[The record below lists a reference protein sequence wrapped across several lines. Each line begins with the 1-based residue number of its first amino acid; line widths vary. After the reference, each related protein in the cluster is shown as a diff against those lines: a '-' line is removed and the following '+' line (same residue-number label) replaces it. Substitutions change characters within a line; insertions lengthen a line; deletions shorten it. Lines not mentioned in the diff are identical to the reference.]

1 MAPGFS
7 LYLDIVRLA
16 AALLVLQAHTN
27 LRVLTESIPRLSA
40 YGHSAVVVF
49 FVLSGYVIAYVVDTR
64 EQSARSYAI
73 ARAARIYSVV
83 IPAVVLALLLDSL
96 GAAINPATYVGQSPR
111 DWWVVRLLA
120 TVTFM
125 NEPWGVS
132 ITAFSGPFWSV
143 AYEAWYYILFGIY
156 TFWQGPGRRLVLGVA
171 AVLSGPKVLL
181 LMPIWLLG
189 VWVYRSRPAKNL
201 GRVSASMLFGLTI
214 AAIAAYHVTGG
225 PDYLRGIVGQL
236 VGPDF
241 QIERMTWSGEFIG
254 DYVLGALVALNFIAF
269 RSCAPVFDRV
279 LLPIARPIRWAA
291 SYTFSL
297 YLFHRPLILFFT
309 ALIHGDPRTSG
320 FYYGVVVLVLVSVVA
335 LGSVTE
341 HRKSWFKRIFE
352 RGLDGARRTFVT
364 RASEAVV

>member
-1 MAPGFS
+1 MAPQFS
-7 LYLDIVRLA
+7 LYLDLVRLA

-27 LRVLTESIPRLSA
+27 LRILTEAVPRLSA
-40 YGHSAVVVF
+40 YGHSAVVIF

-64 EQSARSYAI
+64 EQSARTYAI

-96 GAAINPATYVGQSPR
+96 GAAINPATYLGQSPR

-156 TFWQGPGRRLVLGVA
+156 TFWQGPGRRLALGVA

-181 LMPIWLLG
+181 LMPIWLMG
-189 VWVYRSRPAKNL
+189 VWVYRSGPAKEL
-201 GRVSASMLFGLTI
+201 SRVTASILFGLAI
-214 AAIAAYHVTGG
+214 GAIAAYHLIDGPAYFRAMVT
-225 PDYLRGIVGQL
+225 QL
-236 VGPDF
+236 VGLDF
-241 QIERMTWSGEFIG
+241 QLERMTWSGEFIG
-254 DYVLGALVALNFIAF
+254 DYVLGALVAVNFIAF
-269 RSCAPVFDRV
+269 RSCAPVLGRL
-279 LLPIARPIRWAA
+279 LLPISRPIRWAA

-309 ALIHGDPRTSG
+309 ACLHGNPRSSG
-320 FYYGVVVLVLVSVVA
+320 FYYAVVALVLVSVVA
-335 LGSVTE
+335 LGAVTE
-341 HRKSWFKRIFE
+341 HRKGWFKRMFE
-352 RGLDGARRTFVT
+352 RGLDGASRTFVT

>member
-7 LYLDIVRLA
+7 LYLDLVRLA

-49 FVLSGYVIAYVVDTR
+49 FALSGYVIAYVVDTR
-64 EQSARSYAI
+64 EQTARTYAI
-73 ARAARIYSVV
+73 ARAARIYSVLV
-83 IPAVVLALLLDSL
+83 PAVVLALLLDSL
-96 GAAINPATYVGQSPR
+96 GSFIRPGTYLGQSPR
-111 DWWVVRLLA
+111 DWWFVRLLA

-156 TFWQGPGRRLVLGVA
+156 TFWQGPGRRLALGVA
-171 AVLSGPKVLL
+171 VVLSGPKVLL

-189 VWVYRSRPAKNL
+189 VWVYRSAPAKDL
-201 GRVSASMLFGLTI
+201 GRVPALLLFGLTI
-214 AAIAAYHVTGG
+214 AAIVVYHLMGG
-225 PDYLRGIVGQL
+225 PAYFRGIVAQL
-236 VGPDF
+236 VGANF
-241 QIERMTWSGEFIG
+241 QVERMTWSGEFIG
-254 DYVLGALVALNFIAF
+254 DYVLGALVVLNFIAF

-279 LLPIARPIRWAA
+279 LLPVARPIRWAA

-309 ALIHGDPRTSG
+309 ALVHGDPRSG
-320 FYYGVVVLVLVSVVA
+320 AFYYAVVTLVLVSVVA

-341 HRKSWFKRIFE
+341 HRKGWFKRIFE
-352 RGLDGARRTFVT
+352 RGFSDASRVLVRTT
-364 RASEAVV
+364 EAAV